1 MWNQMMSNGPV
12 WMVGI
17 MALFGVLAVSG
28 IVILAKALLS
38 GSEPSNI
45 SAENGSD
52 ILLKARYARGEIG
65 AEEFALKKRDLGH

>member
-38 GSEPSNI
+38 DSESSNI

-52 ILLKARYARGEIG
+52 ILKARYARGEIG
-65 AEEFALKKRDLGH
+65 AEEFAQKKHDLRH